1 MTLDYQKTAFVFPGQ
16 GSQAVGM
23 GKELAEVYPVARELF
38 EQADSILGFAFS
50 KLLWEGPADQLTDT
64 VNTQPALFT
73 HSLAA
78 YRVFQSICPGVAPVY
93 VAGHSLG
100 ELSALAAAGAL
111 SFDEGLRLV
120 RRRGELMKRAGQVNP
135 GGMAAIIALDIP
147 ALDKICAEAS
157 LSWRTVQ
164 GSPGEIVQ
172 VANDNCPGQV
182 VISGA
187 KPALERAIALAK
199 AAGARRALPLA
210 VSIAAHSPLMDS
222 IQADWDAAVDAA
234 AFTDAVIPVVGNVHA
249 QPVTSA
255 ADLRADVKAQMQS
268 RVRWTESVRFL
279 LAQGVTTFVEAGP
292 DTVLGG
298 MIKRIDENIIKL
310 PLGNPSDFAA
320 L

>member
-1 MTLDYQKTAFVFPGQ
+1 MMTLDYQKTAFVFPGQ

-23 GKELAEVYPVARELF
+23 GKDLAATYPAAREIF
-38 EQADSILGFAFS
+38 EQANAILGFDFS
-50 KLLWEGPADQLTDT
+50 KLLWEGPEADLTDT
-64 VNTQPALFT
+64 LNTQPALFT
-73 HSLAA
+73 HSMAA
-78 YRVFQSICPGVAPVY
+78 WRVFQSLHPGVVPVTM
-93 VAGHSLG
+93 AGHSLG

-111 SFDEGLRLV
+111 SFEAGLRLV
-120 RRRGELMKRAGQVNP
+120 RRRGELMKRAGEINP
-135 GGMAAIIALDIP
+135 GGMAAIILLDIP
-147 ALDKICAEAS
+147 ALDKLCAEAS
-157 LSWRTVQ
+157 A
-164 GSPGEIVQ
+164 PGETVQ

-187 KPALERAIALAK
+187 KPALERAIVLAK

-249 QPVTSA
+249 KPITSA

-268 RVRWTESVRFL
+268 RVRWTESVRFM
-279 LAQGVTTFVEAGP
+279 LAQGVDTFVEAGP

-298 MIKRIDENIIKL
+298 MIKRVEENITKL
-310 PLGNPSDFAA
+310 PLGNPQDFAA

>member
-23 GKELAEVYPVARELF
+23 GKELAAAYPVARELF

-50 KLLWEGPADQLTDT
+50 KLLWEGPMEDLTDT
-64 VNTQPALFT
+64 LNTQPALFT

-78 YRVFQSICPGVAPVY
+78 YRVFQSIYPGVAPIY
-93 VAGHSLG
+93 MAGHSLG

-135 GGMAAIIALDIP
+135 GGMAAIIAL
-147 ALDKICAEAS
+147 
-157 LSWRTVQ
+157 
-164 GSPGEIVQ
+164 
-172 VANDNCPGQV
+172 
-182 VISGA
+182 
-187 KPALERAIALAK
+187 AK

-234 AFTDAVIPVVGNVHA
+234 AFVDAVIPVVGNVHA
-249 QPVTSA
+249 QPITSA
-255 ADLRADVKAQMQS
+255 ASSAESRSSSSRTWAGCGSCTPADGPAAARRSPGGRFSIPTGPRRRS
-268 RVRWTESVRFL
+268 R
-279 LAQGVTTFVEAGP
+279 
-292 DTVLGG
+292 
-298 MIKRIDENIIKL
+298 
-310 PLGNPSDFAA
+310 
-320 L
+320 